1 MGVIFLCWL
10 FIKGIVTGI
19 ILALPF
25 GPIGIYCSEITLSEG
40 QKKGL
45 AAASGMITIDLI
57 YCALV
62 LLFMDTVDEFLLKY
76 ELYFKF
82 LVGILL
88 ILLSIKKIK
97 KKIKLKP
104 LKNTAMGYFKNYST
118 TLVIALSN
126 ISSFFSIWL
135 VYTTLRLFANYNR
148 NWASLVILGVFV
160 GDTGLWILTTSI
172 LSHWKKNITEDTL
185 LKVTQILG
193 IAILIFGIIITSMA
207 VKMTIK
213 SRWKSRWHIE
223 KNKIISINH
232 LISPT
237 KIIQRKCSGFF

>member
-1 MGVIFLCWL
+1 MCWL
-10 FIKGIVTGI
+10 FIKGIITGF

-25 GPIGIYCSEITLSEG
+25 GPVGIYCSEITLSEG

-45 AAASGMITIDLI
+45 IAAFGMITIDLF
-57 YCALV
+57 YCTLV
-62 LLFMDTVDEFLLKY
+62 LLFMDSVDEFLLKY

-104 LKNTAMGYFKNYST
+104 LTNTAMGYFKNYSA
-118 TLVIALSN
+118 TLFVALSN

-148 NWASLVILGVFV
+148 NWAPLVILGVFT
-160 GDTGLWILTTSI
+160 GDAGLWILTTSI
-172 LSHWKKNITEDTL
+172 LSHWKKSITEDTL

-193 IAILIFGIIITSMA
+193 IVILIFGIIITSMA
-207 VKMTIK
+207 VKMAIK
-213 SRWKSRWHIE
+213 TKWKAKWPIE

-237 KIIQRKCSGFF
+237 KIFQRKCSGFFSKT